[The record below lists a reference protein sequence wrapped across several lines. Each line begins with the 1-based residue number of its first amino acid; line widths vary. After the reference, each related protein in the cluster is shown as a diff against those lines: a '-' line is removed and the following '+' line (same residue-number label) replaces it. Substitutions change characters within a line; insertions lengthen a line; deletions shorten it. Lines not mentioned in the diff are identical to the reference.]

1 MEKQLQVGVISS
13 THGVRGEVKVFP
25 TTDDVTRFRQLKKV
39 YLDTGREMLPL
50 EIQNV
55 KFFKQFAI
63 LKFKGI
69 DNINDI
75 EKYRGKSL
83 MIDRED
89 AVDLDE
95 DEYFIADMIGMKVC
109 TEDGSEFGTLKDV
122 METGANDVYIID
134 SLEHGEVLIPA
145 IRECILDVDMDEER
159 MTIHLMEGCWLY
171 NEYSYYDTIPGNG
184 DGRTEYQYYRT
195 CDQQRNLIY

>member
-89 AVDLDE
+89 AVDLEE

-134 SLEHGEVLIPA
+134 SLEHGEVLLPA

-159 MTIHLMEGCWLY
+159 MTIHLMEGLV
-171 NEYSYYDTIPGNG
+171 
-184 DGRTEYQYYRT
+184 
-195 CDQQRNLIY
+195 

>member
-25 TTDDVTRFRQLKKV
+25 TTDDVTRFRQLKKM

-89 AVDLDE
+89 AVDLEE

-159 MTIHLMEGCWLY
+159 MTIHLMEGLV
-171 NEYSYYDTIPGNG
+171 
-184 DGRTEYQYYRT
+184 
-195 CDQQRNLIY
+195 

>member
-134 SLEHGEVLIPA
+134 SLEYGEVLIPA

-159 MTIHLMEGCWLY
+159 MTIHLMEGLV
-171 NEYSYYDTIPGNG
+171 
-184 DGRTEYQYYRT
+184 
-195 CDQQRNLIY
+195 